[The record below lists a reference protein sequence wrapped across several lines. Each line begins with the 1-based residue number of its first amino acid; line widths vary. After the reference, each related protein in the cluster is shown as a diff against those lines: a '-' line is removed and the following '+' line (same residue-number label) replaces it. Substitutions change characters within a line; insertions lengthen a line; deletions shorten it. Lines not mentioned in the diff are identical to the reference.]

1 MEENLKTIL
10 IVEDDAGL
18 IELLADKMKDCG
30 YHPISA
36 AFASDA
42 FIWVENHTPFLMILD
57 YCLPDM
63 NGKEFINGLKD
74 RKLPIPPF
82 VVSTGQG
89 DERIAVEM
97 MKLGAS
103 DYIIKDTHFLE
114 MIPLVVSRVGREIE
128 YEDRFRLTEL
138 ALAESNQFNKQIIH
152 STREGIVVCDRDLRC
167 QVWNP
172 FVEELTGI
180 SESEVLG
187 KSAKD
192 LSLFSQEANIIKNI
206 KKAMAGKFVAE
217 VDIPFY
223 IIDSGKS
230 GWVSYTVASLL
241 SATNDIVGA
250 ICTIR
255 DITDRK
261 LAEKALIES
270 ETRFRTLIEQAP
282 VAINISRGRV
292 SLYANKKFAEILG
305 LRSVEES
312 VGQYVEEYYAPQS
325 RGQVSNSVLQLIQGN
340 MDFAEFE
347 TIGCRADGSLFPMLI
362 NCSTVE
368 LSDGKAI
375 ITFLTDIT
383 ERKKAEI
390 AIIEN
395 QRLGAIGEMASSI
408 AHDFNNS
415 LQSILGNLELAML
428 QPELSE
434 SLHQYLTT
442 IKTVAYDAAVRVKQI
457 QRFGGKKVEP
467 KFSHVDLNSL
477 ILDVVNQLRP
487 LWKNEAEK
495 KGLSIDV
502 TTQLSE
508 IPEFYGN
515 DGEIRSAL
523 YNIVKNS
530 IEAMPKGGNI
540 ILETAKT
547 PDGISITVSDTGL
560 GMDEKTKARV
570 FQPFFTTKGF
580 DLGRGLG
587 MSGVYSIVKEHKGD
601 IYVKKTVLGE
611 GTSIE
616 MVLPYT
622 HQRKRVG
629 NTEEVVECTSRMR
642 VLWVEDNAIVR
653 KVSKLMLENLNH
665 EADVAGS
672 GKEALEFLSKNEYD
686 LVITDIGMPEMN
698 GWQLADIIKDKFGG
712 KMKVA
717 VITGW
722 SDEIDDYTRKEHGV
736 DHILGKPFSI
746 EQLKKLLDE
755 STFQGTEKCVSREM
769 SNVLR

>member
-1 MEENLKTIL
+1 MEENAKTIL
-10 IVEDDAGL
+10 IVEDDSGM
-18 IELLADKMKDCG
+18 IELLSDKMSDCG
-30 YHPISA
+30 YQSVRA
-36 AFASDA
+36 ELGTEAL
-42 FIWVENHTPFLMILD
+42 IWLQNHTPFLMILD

-63 NGKEFINGLKD
+63 NGEEFIIGLKE
-74 RKLPIPPF
+74 KNIPIPPF
-82 VVSTGQG
+82 IVSTGQG

-103 DYIIKDTHFLE
+103 DYIIKDKHFLE

-128 YEDRFRLTEL
+128 HEDKFRQTEQ
-138 ALAESNQFNKQIIH
+138 ALAESNQFSKQIIH
-152 STREGIVVCDRDLRC
+152 STREGIVVCDCELRC

-172 FVEELTGI
+172 FVEKLTGI
-180 SESEVLG
+180 PESQVLG
-187 KSAKD
+187 KSAKN
-192 LSLFSQEANIIKNI
+192 LSLFSQEVNIIKNI
-206 KKAMAGKFVAE
+206 KMAITGRYVSE
-217 VDIPFY
+217 IDIPFY
-223 IIDSGKS
+223 IMNSGKS
-230 GWVSYTVASLL
+230 GWVSYTVAPLL
-241 SATNDIVGA
+241 NATSDIVGA

-270 ETRFRTLIEQAP
+270 ETRFRILIEQAP
-282 VAINISRGRV
+282 MAINISRDHI
-292 SLYANKKFAEILG
+292 SLYANEKFAEILG
-305 LRSVEES
+305 LTSVEDAIGKS
-312 VGQYVEEYYAPQS
+312 IEEYFAPQS
-325 RGQVSNSVLQLIQGN
+325 REQLKDSVQQLVNEDLG
-340 MDFAEFE
+340 FAEFE
-347 TIGCRADGSLFPMLI
+347 TIGCRVDGSLFPMMI
-362 NCSTVE
+362 NCSIVD

-383 ERKKAEI
+383 ERKKAEM

-428 QPELSE
+428 QSELSE
-434 SLHQYLTT
+434 PLYQYLTT
-442 IKTVAYDAAVRVKQI
+442 IKTVASDAAVRVKQI
-457 QRFGGKKVEP
+457 QRFGGNKVEH

-477 ILDVVNQLRP
+477 IIDVINQLRP
-487 LWKNEAEK
+487 LWKNESEK
-495 KGLSIDV
+495 KGLSIDII
-502 TTQLSE
+502 TQLSE

-515 DGEIRSAL
+515 DGELRSAL

-530 IEAMPKGGNI
+530 LEAMPKGGNI
-540 ILETAKT
+540 TMETAQT
-547 PDGISITVSDTGL
+547 PDGITITVSDTGV
-560 GMDEKTKARV
+560 GMDEKTKARI

-587 MSGVYSIVKEHKGD
+587 MSGVYSIIKEHKGD
-601 IYVKKTVLGE
+601 IYVKNTAVGE

-616 MVLPYT
+616 LLLPYT
-622 HQRKRVG
+622 HQREQISGK
-629 NTEEVVECTSRMR
+629 EESVECANRLK

-653 KVSKLMLENLNH
+653 KVSKLMLENLDH
-665 EADVAGS
+665 EADVASS
-672 GKEALEFLSKNEYD
+672 GKEALEFLSRNEYD

-698 GWQLADIIKDKFGG
+698 GWQLADIIKDKYDG

-722 SDEIDDYTRKEHGV
+722 SDEIDEQTRKEHGV
-736 DHILGKPFSI
+736 DHVLGKPFSI

-755 STFQGTEKCVSREM
+755 CAFRGTKKRSTKRMQCIKV
-769 SNVLR
+769 